1 MVTISFE
8 RSSYE
13 AQESSQSV
21 SVVVSRGTISFSN
34 AFNVTVTTRE
44 YSGDPS
50 TLLHLDQSIAT
61 PNVGMIILISWNW
74 L

>member
-1 MVTISFE
+1 MVTIRFE

-13 AQESSQSV
+13 AQESSQSL

-50 TLLHLDQSIAT
+50 TLTDDQSLAT